1 MDEASG
7 AFVVAK
13 TDSRSDRPRL
23 SILEGLQAL
32 LEAENVQP
40 QSVASLVHGTT
51 LGLNTL
57 LQRSGATTGLLV
69 TQGFRDV
76 LELRRV
82 RLPGAPSFYARRP
95 EPLVKRRHVRELDE
109 RVLANG
115 RVYRPLEADEAVEKA
130 RELQQLGVKALA
142 ICLLHAYRNPRHEQQ
157 AATAIREA
165 LPDLYV
171 CASSELWPQQREY
184 ERALVTTMNATI
196 GPRLR
201 EHFAGLQA
209 DL

>member
-40 QSVASLVHGTT
+40 ERVASLVHGTT

-82 RLPGAPSFYARRP
+82 RLPGAPSFYAVRP
-95 EPLVKRRHVRELDE
+95 QPLVKRRHVRELDE
-109 RVLANG
+109 RILANG
-115 RVYRPLEADEAVEKA
+115 RVYRALDPQQAVDKA
-130 RELQQLGVKALA
+130 RELKEDGVEALA
-142 ICLLHAYRNPRHEQQ
+142 VCLLHAYRKQ
-157 AATAIREA
+157 
-165 LPDLYV
+165 
-171 CASSELWPQQREY
+171 
-184 ERALVTTMNATI
+184 
-196 GPRLR
+196 
-201 EHFAGLQA
+201 
-209 DL
+209 